1 MDFFPFDGGFH
12 HGPPPFFT
20 FFFVLIL
27 VLIAGTFLY
36 VITKSL
42 SAWSA
47 NNAAERLTVPGRVV
61 AKRTQV
67 SGGSG
72 DSSAF
77 TRYYATFEFEDG
89 GRTELPLTGPQYG
102 LLVEGDFG
110 ELTYQG
116 TRFIDFVRMRK
127 EGLHDPQR
135 L

>member
-1 MDFFPFDGGFH
+1 MDFFPSSRGPFDG
-12 HGPPPFFT
+12 PPSFFI

-27 VLIAGTFLY
+27 VLIVGIVLY
-36 VITKSL
+36 KIFSSVSV
-42 SAWSA
+42 WSA
-47 NNAAERLTVPGRVV
+47 NNASERLTVHCRVV

-89 GRTELPLTGPQYG
+89 GRVEFPLKGPQYG

-116 TRFIDFVRMRK
+116 TRFIDYVRMRK
-127 EGLHDPQR
+127 EEHS
-135 L
+135 

>member
-1 MDFFPFDGGFH
+1 MDFFPSPRGPFG
-12 HGPPPFFT
+12 GPPPIFSFIFT
-20 FFFVLIL
+20 LALIIIVVTVLYKIFSS
-27 VLIAGTFLY
+27 VSI
-36 VITKSL
+36 
-42 SAWSA
+42 WSA
-47 NNAAERLTVPGRVV
+47 NNTSERLIVPCRVV

-77 TRYYATFEFEDG
+77 TNYFATFEFEDG
-89 GRTELPLTGPQYG
+89 GRVELPLKGPQYG

-127 EGLHDPQR
+127 EEHS
-135 L
+135 

>member
-1 MDFFPFDGGFH
+1 MDFFSTPRGLLD
-12 HGPPPFFT
+12 GPPPFFI

-27 VLIAGTFLY
+27 VLIVGTVLY
-36 VITKSL
+36 GIFYSVSV
-42 SAWSA
+42 WSA
-47 NNAAERLTVPGRVV
+47 NNASERLTVPCRVV

-77 TRYYATFEFEDG
+77 TKYFATFEFEDG
-89 GRTELPLTGPQYG
+89 GRVELPLKGPQYG

-127 EGLHDPQR
+127 EEHS
-135 L
+135 

>member
-1 MDFFPFDGGFH
+1 MDFFPSRGGLLD
-12 HGPPPFFT
+12 GPPPIFI

-27 VLIAGTFLY
+27 VIIAGTFLY
-36 VITKSL
+36 MITSSL
-42 SAWSA
+42 SVWSA
-47 NNAAERLTVPGRVV
+47 NNASERLTVPGRVV

-72 DSSAF
+72 DSRAL

-89 GRTELPLTGPQYG
+89 GRVELPLKGPQYG

-116 TRFIDFVRMRK
+116 TRFIDFVRMR
-127 EGLHDPQR
+127 EEEHS
-135 L
+135 